1 MKCLEEE
8 LLEVQSTADTARRLA
23 SIALS
28 RKNIVKISNNKN
40 ADILSKDEGGK
51 KSEENEMEEEEEEE
65 EEDGDVLSDS
75 METFSSARIYR
86 FVRKH
91 TSGGSSA
98 AVDMECYPSVDD
110 LVKGIN

>member
-8 LLEVQSTADTARRLA
+8 FLEVQSTANTARRLA

-28 RKNIVKISNNKN
+28 RKNIDKINTNKS
-40 ADILSKDEGGK
+40 ADILFKDEGEK
-51 KSEENEMEEEEEEE
+51 KSEENEKEEEEDEE
-65 EEDGDVLSDS
+65 EEDGDVS